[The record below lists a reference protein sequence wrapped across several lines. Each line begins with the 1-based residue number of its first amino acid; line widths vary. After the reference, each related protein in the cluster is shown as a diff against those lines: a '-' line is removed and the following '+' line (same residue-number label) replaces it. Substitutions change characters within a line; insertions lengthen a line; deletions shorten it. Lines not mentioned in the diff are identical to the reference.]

1 MDLRPPLSL
10 AMDAFSVPA
19 VVTLKSENPVTT
31 RGVWLSPEAVGFDV
45 GDEYQGRAPKRIMAI
60 GKSDVPTI
68 PRGTKIVAPEE
79 SGEATKTWEV
89 QESAR
94 VQNDQHN
101 IVLIEADS

>member
-1 MDLRPPLSL
+1 MDLRPSL
-10 AMDAFSVPA
+10 TLALDAFSVPA

-60 GKSDVPTI
+60 AKADVPTI
-68 PRGTKIVAPEE
+68 PRGTTIVAPEE

-89 QESAR
+89 QESAL
-94 VQNDQHN
+94 VQHDQHN
-101 IVLIEADS
+101 VVLIEADC